1 MTSKSKSLNDISV
14 AEHDKLV
21 AERNKYRVGDVVNY
35 GFNGDYYTCQVV
47 KVSTS
52 GHQVHV
58 QEKEGSEI
66 KLFTRRANGAYR
78 SSGHGTWRLAHGA
91 REERNPSF

>member
-1 MTSKSKSLNDISV
+1 MSNATQFK
-14 AEHDKLV
+14 
-21 AERNKYRVGDVVNY
+21 VGDTVNY

-47 KVSTS
+47 KVSAS

-66 KLFTRRANGAYR
+66 KLFTRRANGVYR
-78 SSGHGTWRLAHGA
+78 SAGHGTWRLAQGA
-91 REERNPSF
+91 RDERNPSF